1 MPRRPRRAPPPGL
14 IALAIWVATSALVD
28 PVVHRAG
35 ACGGPESRERTI
47 EVVRDGGREDR
58 GLPPPELVELRALP
72 QAAPDAAGGC
82 GHACPPPTEVR
93 GHALVFAELPSNVLA
108 VQPVDEPGPVKYHVA
123 SRLEDG
129 RFVFDFDGAF
139 FDRGEFVVWGLT
151 DAGER
156 TPRLFIE
163 PVILEA
169 GEPSG

>member
-1 MPRRPRRAPPPGL
+1 MPRRAPRSGL
-14 IALAIWVATSALVD
+14 WALAIGITSSALLD

-35 ACGGPESRERTI
+35 ACGGSESREQTT
-47 EVVRDGGREDR
+47 ELARDGGHEDR
-58 GLPPPELVELRALP
+58 RLPTPELVELRALP
-72 QAAPDAAGGC
+72 QATPDAAGGC
-82 GHACPPPTEVR
+82 GHACPPPTEVQ
-93 GHALVFAELPSNVLA
+93 GHALVFAELPSDVLA

-151 DAGER
+151 DDGER

-163 PVILEA
+163 PLVLEA
-169 GEPSG
+169 GEPTG